1 MPKPKGRHVPRSTS
15 APRPG
20 EIARA
25 KGRTLNSYRIGTL
38 PIVDRILQR
47 MRLEEFLR
55 SYLPRAD
62 RRCRIAPAIGV
73 TLLLK
78 NVLLCR
84 EPLYGVGEWAA
95 RYAPEALG
103 FADTQLPSL
112 NDDRVGR
119 CLDRLFRS
127 DVTSLVLALATHVV
141 REFQVDLDELHN
153 DSTTVTFH
161 GVYADA
167 TEEEKRDQATRM
179 AITWGYNKD
188 HRPDLKQLLY
198 ILTVSGDGAV
208 PLYFQV
214 ASGNVVDD
222 QTHCATWDLLCRLTG
237 RRDFLYVADC
247 KLASTENMAYI
258 HQRQG
263 RFLTVLPRT
272 RAEDRVFRNLLS
284 QGQIQ
289 WRHIHDKRNDQGEI
303 VDRYSVSVPA
313 TLSAE
318 GYRLVWYHSTC
329 KAEHDARTRH
339 QQVERA
345 LIELGGITPEA
356 VVSTVAL
363 SPGSQGRGGSP
374 EYPQGPGRRGLDCHG
389 DQGADRG
396 EVSSGPS
403 RSPQC
408 RDTVCE
414 ADEHSVRAGVSH
426 RQRAT
431 GRGNLL

>member
-25 KGRTLNSYRIGTL
+25 KGRTLNSYRIGAL

-167 TEEEKRDQATRM
+167 TEEEKRGQATRM

-345 LIELGGITPEA
+345 LIELAELRQKLSSPR
-356 VVSTVAL
+356 SAL

-414 ADEHSVRAGVSH
+414 ADEHSV
-426 RQRAT
+426 
-431 GRGNLL
+431 

>member
-1 MPKPKGRHVPRSTS
+1 MSAGISASRPPLLMPQGPLNVPSSRRSRFRQEPHQCQNPKDATSPVPPAPHAQVRSLAPRAGHSTRTES
-15 APRPG
+15 APCPSSIESSNGCDWRSFS
-20 EIARA
+20 ARTCHA
-25 KGRTLNSYRIGTL
+25 
-38 PIVDRILQR
+38 
-47 MRLEEFLR
+47 
-55 SYLPRAD
+55 AD

-167 TEEEKRDQATRM
+167 TEEEKRGQATRM

-272 RAEDRVFRNLLS
+272 RSEDRVFRNLLS

-313 TLSAE
+313 T
-318 GYRLVWYHSTC
+318 
-329 KAEHDARTRH
+329 
-339 QQVERA
+339 
-345 LIELGGITPEA
+345 
-356 VVSTVAL
+356 
-363 SPGSQGRGGSP
+363 
-374 EYPQGPGRRGLDCHG
+374 
-389 DQGADRG
+389 
-396 EVSSGPS
+396 
-403 RSPQC
+403 
-408 RDTVCE
+408 
-414 ADEHSVRAGVSH
+414 
-426 RQRAT
+426 
-431 GRGNLL
+431 